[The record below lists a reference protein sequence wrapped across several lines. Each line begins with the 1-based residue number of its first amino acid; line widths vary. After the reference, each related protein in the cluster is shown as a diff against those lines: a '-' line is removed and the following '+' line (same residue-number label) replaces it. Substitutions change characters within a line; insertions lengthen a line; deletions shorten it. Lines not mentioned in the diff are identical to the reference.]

1 MFKIQFFIFIIF
13 SGPTRAQVVDQAV
26 GSLNNLETIDI
37 QAACHQ
43 ALTQAEGSVSCELTT
58 APPESYLAVA
68 QQEWLD
74 LRIHTSSRWRIPGL
88 RCFTKSEPWKTDAG
102 CYIYYSIRSFVQQ

>member
-1 MFKIQFFIFIIF
+1 M
-13 SGPTRAQVVDQAV
+13 VDQAV

-43 ALTQAEGSVSCELTT
+43 ALNRAEGSVSPELLST

-74 LRIHTSSRWRIPGL
+74 LRIRTSSRWRIPGL
-88 RCFTKSEPWKTDAG
+88 RCFTKSEP
-102 CYIYYSIRSFVQQ
+102 